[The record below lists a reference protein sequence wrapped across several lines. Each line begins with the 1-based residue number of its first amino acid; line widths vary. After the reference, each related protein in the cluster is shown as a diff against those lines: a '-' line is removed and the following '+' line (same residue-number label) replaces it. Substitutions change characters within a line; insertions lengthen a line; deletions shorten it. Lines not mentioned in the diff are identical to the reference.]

1 MSNSWHVVNQYDE
14 FSLFESQ
21 YTNKEKYPSFLT
33 NTPEAFFSLQNSNK
47 NYKSPHEFVTKKQ
60 LNNIS
65 EKNFNFTK
73 LITQTMDNW
82 FHQMH
87 PQIPISFNPFYS
99 IEHGVKNFID
109 SLAFSIKELH
119 ELCMKEN
126 VKEITYVTDVQ
137 ENDYIH
143 YINKNNKNRYF
154 SIRPIGP
161 NVTSLVLDQDKWWN
175 ELGINTVPIYSKK
188 LKSNIN
194 EKPKLKNKISN
205 LINPNRI
212 DLIKQFTYRVPR
224 SIFKNKKDRLL
235 VIGQADNVIPFLL
248 HSINS
253 DISKLDWWVRD
264 TFDPVNFPTF
274 KSLIFEQSE
283 EENINFTPSNIPND
297 LLNHLMIE
305 NNQKPLINIL
315 YKCFK
320 SFYKYRIPYLLSLYL
335 KAQSYF
341 KTYQPIAIISGTTD
355 PDRIQIIHQA
365 AKIYKIPLI
374 SFQHGGAYG
383 YTETKWIQLSDLRAD
398 IYAAYGAK
406 SCEYIEKFAKSL
418 NMPTKLINIGWQN
431 GKQISKKANYSKQ
444 FNNNTGRKII
454 YVPTGM
460 MGDNRYGPNHD
471 QMHDIKYCLEQIEI
485 IQTLSKIPNTETTV
499 KLHYKDKI
507 ENPIENFIIN
517 SNFTNVKVV
526 KYCNFVELLN
536 EADVI
541 IIDCPTTVIIESLA
555 SCKNVIYINL
565 NIVKFTNEGETLLK
579 ESVLWIEKNKN
590 WKNDLQKSINKFDQ
604 LSKNNTIEN
613 SFMQHYANTNFTPEN
628 IWKLIKEDTLK
639 I

>member
-1 MSNSWHVVNQYDE
+1 MKSLVVGYGSIGKRHIKNLSTIKNME
-14 FSLFESQ
+14 IIVN
-21 YTNKEKYPSFLT
+21 TKRKEDRFLK
-33 NTPEAFFSLQNSNK
+33 NSNCI
-47 NYKSPHEFVTKKQ
+47 
-60 LNNIS
+60 IS
-65 EKNFNFTK
+65 
-73 LITQTMDNW
+73 
-82 FHQMH
+82 
-87 PQIPISFNPFYS
+87 S
-99 IEHGVKNFID
+99 
-109 SLAFSIKELH
+109 SL
-119 ELCMKEN
+119 ELCIKEN
-126 VKEITYVTDVQ
+126 VKELTYVT
-137 ENDYIH
+137 EAHNDEYIH
-143 YINKNNKNRYF
+143 YINETNKNRYF

-175 ELGINTVPIYSKK
+175 ELGINTVPIYLKK
-188 LKSNIN
+188 LKSNISS
-194 EKPKLKNKISN
+194 KPKIKNKISN

-212 DLIKQFTYRVPR
+212 DLIKQFTYRIPR
-224 SIFKNKKDRLL
+224 SILNNKEDRVL

-248 HSINS
+248 HSINLN
-253 DISKLDWWVRD
+253 ISKLDWWVRD
-264 TFDPVNFPTF
+264 TFNPVNFPTF
-274 KSLIFEQSE
+274 KSINFKRS
-283 EENINFTPSNIPND
+283 NSTSINFTPGNIPNH
-297 LLNHLMIE
+297 LLNDLITV

-335 KAQSYF
+335 KAESYF

-365 AKIYKIPLI
+365 AKNYEIPLI

-398 IYAAYGAK
+398 MYAAYGEK
-406 SCEYIEKFAKSL
+406 SCEYIEQFAKSL
-418 NMPTKLINIGWQN
+418 NMSTKLIDIGWEN
-431 GKQISKKANYSKQ
+431 GKQISEKANSSKQ
-444 FNNNTGRKII
+444 LNKKSCRNII

-555 SCKNVIYINL
+555 SYKNVIYINL
-565 NIVKFTNEGETLLK
+565 NIVKFTTEGETLLK

-590 WKNDLQKSINKFDQ
+590 WKDNLQKSINKFDQ
-604 LSKNNTIEN
+604 LPTDKPVKN

-628 IWKLIKEDTLK
+628 IWNLINEDTLK